1 MPVSVTT
8 TTIFFPFVSIYST
21 ALPSL
26 PSYLISVG
34 ILLTLMVV
42 DLISVCPIKNPDNK
56 NRKK

>member
-1 MPVSVTT
+1 MPVSVKTT
-8 TTIFFPFVSIYST
+8 MFFPFLSIYST

>member
-1 MPVSVTT
+1 M
-8 TTIFFPFVSIYST
+8 

-42 DLISVCPIKNPDNK
+42 DLIYVCPIKNTDNK
-56 NRKK
+56 NRKKLEFVCEFPCYVLHIKLT

>member
-1 MPVSVTT
+1 MIPVSVTT
-8 TTIFFPFVSIYST
+8 TILFPFLSIHSM
-21 ALPSL
+21 ALTTL